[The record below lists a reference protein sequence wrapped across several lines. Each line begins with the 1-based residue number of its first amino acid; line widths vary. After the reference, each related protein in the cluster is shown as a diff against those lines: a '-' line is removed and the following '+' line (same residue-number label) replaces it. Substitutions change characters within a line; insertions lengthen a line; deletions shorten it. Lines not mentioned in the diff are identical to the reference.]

1 MRKPLP
7 VASGF
12 SVARRTRGAFER
24 GGGRPSSRGSV
35 LIIVMWTCLG
45 LVALALY
52 FANSMSAEL
61 RAAENRVAE
70 VSARQAIAGG
80 TRYAAY
86 VLAKYAVGGV
96 VPDME
101 DYRSEAVAVGEGAR
115 FWFIGRNRDE
125 LPQRELNQPYFAL
138 VDEASKLNLNT
149 VTSTILQALPLPSLT
164 PEFADAI
171 VAWRSAT
178 SQNAAVADS
187 YYSQLTP
194 ARHNKGARYETVD
207 ELRLINGAM
216 LDVILGEDINR
227 NGALELNEDDG
238 EISAP
243 RDDQNGRLLAGLLE
257 HVTVYSSEPATSAA
271 GSRRINVTT
280 LNTAQTRQQL
290 QTRLTQR
297 GITAQ
302 RVTQIMGRVPLNQNP
317 IQNQT
322 AFASVADFMVTAQMT
337 ADEFALV
344 HTELTATTA
353 TSGIATGLVNVN
365 TAGAAVLACI
375 PGIGSDNAATL
386 VAYRSVHP
394 EALTSFAWLTQVLSP
409 ASIRQAGRYITDQSY
424 QFSVDIAAVGN
435 NGRGYC
441 REKVV
446 FDLSSGTPRIVFRQD
461 LTPFGWALGSTV
473 RRALSNTKDT

>member
-1 MRKPLP
+1 MKPAAP
-7 VASGF
+7 VTSGGF
-12 SVARRTRGAFER
+12 GPHRTRGLFGKLRASSR
-24 GGGRPSSRGSV
+24 SRGSV

-52 FANSMSAEL
+52 FANAMSAEL

-80 TRYAAY
+80 IRYAAS
-86 VLAKYAVGGV
+86 VLAQHAVGGA
-96 VPDME
+96 VPAME
-101 DYRSEAVAVGEGAR
+101 DYRSEAVTVGDGAR
-115 FWFIGRNRDE
+115 FWFIGRNQDE

-149 VTSTILQALPLPSLT
+149 VTSAILQRLPLPSMT

-178 SQNAAVADS
+178 SQNAANADN

-194 ARHNKGARYETVD
+194 PRRNKGAPYETVD
-207 ELRLINGAM
+207 ELRLINGAT
-216 LDVILGEDINR
+216 LDVILGEDVNR
-227 NGALELNEDDG
+227 NGTLEPNEDDG
-238 EISAP
+238 ETSAP
-243 RDDQNGRLLAGLLE
+243 RDDQNGQLLAGLLE

-280 LNTAQTRQQL
+280 LNTQQTRQQL
-290 QTRLTQR
+290 QTRLAQR
-297 GITAQ
+297 GITTQ
-302 RVTQIMGRVPLNQNP
+302 RVTQIMGRIPNQNP
-317 IQNQT
+317 VQNQS
-322 AFASVADFMVTAQMT
+322 AFTSVADFMVTAQMT

-344 HTELTATTA
+344 HTDLTAATA

-365 TAGAAVLACI
+365 TASAAVLACI
-375 PGIGSDNAATL
+375 PGIGTDNAATL
-386 VAYRSVHP
+386 VAYRSAHP
-394 EALTSFAWLTQVLSP
+394 ELLTSFAWLTQVLP
-409 ASIRQAGRYITDQSY
+409 AANIRQAGRYITDQSY
-424 QFSVDIAAVGN
+424 QFSVDIAAVGD

-441 REKVV
+441 REKVI
-446 FDLSSGTPRIVFRQD
+446 FDMSSGKPRIVFRQD

-473 RRALSNTKDT
+473 RRALSNLKDT

>member
-1 MRKPLP
+1 MMHAPP
-7 VASGF
+7 VASRF
-12 SVARRTRGAFER
+12 AVARRTRGAFDQR
-24 GGGRPSSRGSV
+24 GGPRHSRGSV

-96 VPDME
+96 VPNIE

-149 VTSTILQALPLPSLT
+149 VTSAILQTLPLPTMT

-178 SQNAAVADS
+178 SQNAANAES

-194 ARHNKGARYETVD
+194 PRHNKGAPYETVD

-227 NGALELNEDDG
+227 NGTLEPNEDDG
-238 EISAP
+238 ETSAP
-243 RDDQNGRLLAGLLE
+243 RDDQNGQLLAGLLE
-257 HVTVYSSEPATSAA
+257 HVTVYSREPATSAA

-280 LNTAQTRQQL
+280 LNTQQTRQQL

-297 GITAQ
+297 GISTQ
-302 RVTQIMGRVPLNQNP
+302 RVTQIMGRIPNQNP
-317 IQNQT
+317 VQNQT
-322 AFASVADFMVTAQMT
+322 AFTSVADFMVTAQMT

-365 TAGAAVLACI
+365 TASATVLACI

-386 VAYRSVHP
+386 VAYRSAHP
-394 EALTSFAWLTQVLSP
+394 ELLTSFAWLTQVLP
-409 ASIRQAGRYITDQSY
+409 AANIRQAGRYITDQSY

-435 NGRGYC
+435 HGRGYC
-441 REKVV
+441 REKVI
-446 FDLSSGTPRIVFRQD
+446 FDLSSGKPRIVFRQD

-473 RRALSNTKDT
+473 RRTLSNTKDT